1 VLLGT
6 RSRLSLGPIP
16 TSRELSLPELR
27 FRYTVPTCLCR
38 PQRVNAASRP
48 VRHRLIPLRGIKSL
62 YWANTVSIVKAKKI
76 LRDRAKRR
84 RRTLS
89 QNTVAA
95 AQRQCELFVESF
107 EAELRRSPT
116 PTVSGYWPMDDEFDV
131 RPLMIR
137 LYKLGHVCALP
148 VVVAR
153 GKALMFRRW
162 QPGDPLIKAKLGM
175 REPSAHAA
183 NTVPDILL
191 TPLLAF
197 DDRGRRLGYGGGFYD
212 LTLRKLRAARQ
223 IIAVGVAYQAQRV
236 DKVPTSDRDER
247 LDWIVTEERA
257 IRCER

>member
-1 VLLGT
+1 MLLGT

-48 VRHRLIPLRGIKSL
+48 ARHRLSPPGGIEPNF
-62 YWANTVSIVKAKKI
+62 WPNNVTIIKAKQI
-76 LRDRAKRR
+76 LRDRAKARR
-84 RRTLS
+84 GTLT
-89 QNTVAA
+89 QNATAA
-95 AQRQCELFVESF
+95 AQRQGDLFVETF
-107 EAELRRSPT
+107 EAELKRSPT

-137 LYKLGHVCALP
+137 LSEFGYACALP
-148 VVVAR
+148 VVVAL
-153 GKALMFRRW
+153 GEALVFRRW
-162 QPGDPLIKAKLGM
+162 QPGDPLVKAKFGM
-175 REPSAHAA
+175 REPSAQAA
-183 NTVPDILL
+183 DTVPDIVL

-197 DDRGRRLGYGGGFYD
+197 DDTGRRLGYGGGFYD
-212 LTLRKLRAARQ
+212 LTLRELRAERQ

-236 DKVPTSDRDER
+236 DKVPSGDCDER

-257 IRCER
+257 IKCE